1 METDT
6 DNAVV
11 QPMFAGVRVTLKDI
25 AKECGVDIATVS
37 RSLSGGHGIRKETRQ
52 RVLAV
57 AQRLNYHPN
66 QLAKGLATGK
76 SSTLALIISDIR
88 NPFFSELARG
98 AEDAA
103 LAAGYDLLLCNSD
116 LDRLKQMRYLRSLLA
131 KRVDGILMNSVLEL
145 SPGVQDELS
154 RCGVPIVLLSRS
166 KEVRGFSTVTADN
179 VQGGF
184 LAGKYL
190 IDLGH
195 QVMAHFA
202 GSRKHGNLA
211 DRANGFL
218 KAVNSS
224 EGKPEAIIIRGHHS
238 YEGGFEMMKRLLRNR
253 RNVSAVFACNDA
265 VAFGAMR
272 AAIEGGVRI
281 PQDISVVGF
290 DNVEFAALT
299 GPPLTT
305 IDQPRYGLGQAAV
318 EVLLSHIG
326 CEGPWTSEHRTLGV
340 KLVERESCLP
350 FGEVRR
356 GGGQ

>member
-1 METDT
+1 METDRA
-6 DNAVV
+6 NAVV
-11 QPMFAGVRVTLKDI
+11 QQSFAKIRVTLRDI
-25 AKECGVDIATVS
+25 AKECGVDVATVS
-37 RSLSGGHGIRKETRQ
+37 RSLSGGYGIRKETRQ

-57 AQRLNYHPN
+57 AQRLNYQPN
-66 QLAKGLATGK
+66 QMARGLATGK

-103 LAAGYDLLLCNSD
+103 SAAGYDLLLCNSD

-131 KRVDGILMNSVLEL
+131 KRVDGIVMNSVLEL
-145 SPGVQDELS
+145 SPGAQDELS
-154 RCGVPIVLLSRS
+154 HCGVPIVLLSRS
-166 KEVRGFSTVTADN
+166 RDVRGFSTVTADN
-179 VQGGF
+179 FQGGF
-184 LAGKYL
+184 LAGKCL

-195 QVMAHFA
+195 QVMAHFT

-224 EGKPEAIIIRGHHS
+224 EGKPEAIVIRGHHS
-238 YEGGFEMMKRLLRNR
+238 YEGGCEMMQRLLRNR

-265 VAFGAMR
+265 VAFGAIR
-272 AAIEGGVRI
+272 TAFEAGVRI
-281 PQDISVVGF
+281 PADISVVGF

-299 GPPLTT
+299 RPPLTT

-318 EVLLSHIG
+318 EILLSHIG
-326 CEGPWTSEHRTLGV
+326 CDGPWAPEYRTLGV

-350 FGEVRR
+350 WGEIRR

>member
-1 METDT
+1 METDR
-6 DNAVV
+6 DSSVV
-11 QPMFAGVRVTLKDI
+11 QPTFASERVTLKDI
-25 AKECGVDIATVS
+25 AKECAVDVATVS
-37 RSLSGGHGIRKETRQ
+37 RSLSGGHGIRKETQQ
-52 RVLAV
+52 RVLSV

-103 LAAGYDLLLCNSD
+103 SASGYDLLLCNSD
-116 LDRLKQMRYLRSLLA
+116 MDRLKQMRYLRSLLA

-145 SPGVQDELS
+145 SPGVQHELS
-154 RCGVPIVLLSRS
+154 HCGVPIVLLSRS

-179 VQGGF
+179 FQGGF

-190 IDLGH
+190 MDLGH
-195 QVMAHFA
+195 QVLAHLT

-224 EGKPEAIIIRGHHS
+224 EAKTEAIVIRGHHS
-238 YEGGFEMMKRLLRNR
+238 YEGGCEMMKQLLRNL
-253 RNVSAVFACNDA
+253 RNVTAVFACNDA
-265 VAFGAMR
+265 VAFGAIR
-272 AAIEGGVRI
+272 AAVEAGVRI

-305 IDQPRYGLGQAAV
+305 IDQPRYGLGQAGID
-318 EVLLSHIG
+318 VLLSHIG
-326 CEGPWTSEHRTLGV
+326 CEGPWAPEQRTLGV

-350 FGEVRR
+350 FSGVR
-356 GGGQ
+356 GGRGQ